1 MAEFRDL
8 KVFGSALPD
17 AFVRFD
23 LEAHLVRLK
32 LWPRVSGPEA
42 KRFGE
47 RFEVY
52 RRRLRRLVEGG
63 PLRVFSH
70 VLEPLAAELGYP
82 TSERCTDPVQTY
94 EGLEDAGWRLLG
106 KDGECLRVWAVD
118 FGVDLDAPSRRGDA
132 YRFSP
137 SRIAERVLDAA
148 KEKIALLTNG
158 EELRI
163 LVRSGS
169 GGYSHLDIDLG
180 RVEGWR
186 KAGPLP
192 DSYRLVHALAR
203 PAGVAKIHDL
213 TEAARLAQTRVT
225 AKLRQQAQQAV
236 VGFVQAL
243 LDDPENQGRW
253 PDIDKQA
260 LAHTLWRESM
270 LIIYRLIFILCLE
283 SAHDPARRFSFDSSS
298 VWRMTYSPST
308 SLAPVARTIL
318 DRGADTGSFLGDG
331 LRSLFRLF
339 REGLRSPELTVYPLD
354 GFFFGAGSVPLLD
367 SLHWNESAVAV
378 LLDRL
383 LWTPAGKGQRE
394 RVHYGALDVEELGRV
409 YEALLELVPGIADEP
424 MSRLRRAKL
433 EIVVPAAQAAA
444 YRKNKANDD
453 ADTDELD
460 NDDEEEEGKG
470 KTKVVWVE
478 DIPAGRYFLRVGL
491 GRKATGSY
499 YTPRAFV
506 RFLLRETLDPQVAAR
521 STDTDPRPGEILKL
535 NVLDPAMGSGHFL
548 VEACRRLGDK
558 LYEACRLCDELAAQ
572 AEADAEKTK
581 NPKQREALLA
591 RAAEL
596 RRRVDEL
603 PDPDRALLTYLPTR
617 AFEGG
622 ERDVSEWKARALCRR
637 LVAVNCLYGVD
648 KNPLAVELAK
658 VALWLESYAEGLPLT
673 FMDHRLIRGDSLTGA
688 TWSMMQTMPISGDSA
703 EDVLARGLRTR
714 LTAVLRGALREV
726 ADLEGSIGVTPA
738 DVLRKQAAKQRL
750 DAALAPLLELSRAWS
765 GGVMLGASTLAD
777 TDGAYQ
783 ALAEAVAD
791 NSSID
796 AVQARYP
803 RLCEMLA
810 AGADAVPF
818 ELLFP
823 EVFFPDGSA
832 GRRRGFDAAVG
843 NPPWDRLH
851 PIAKEFFCAIDLR
864 VLDAPTKRES
874 EALMEQLQEDPRV
887 AEAYHRYV
895 WATES
900 TLRVI
905 ERCYE
910 HVNREAEGA
919 RSRTRVDIWQ
929 PFAELTLGRLV
940 QQGGA
945 VGLVLPSAFHANES
959 ATGLRTLF
967 LRENHLETCFSFE
980 NSRKLFE
987 IHASFKFAT
996 VVARRDGPGTAS
1008 PIRCAFYRHDDEWL
1022 SHPVD
1027 ALQYDRDFVERTGG
1041 AYLSLLELRTA
1052 GDVTAAGTI
1061 FGASVPLGSTWE
1073 QLHIH
1078 CGEELNMTRAAKM
1091 FTPTER
1097 VLSGSDDPRD
1107 PDVGRFL
1114 RERGYL
1120 PLYEGKHLHQFDD
1133 HWEDR
1138 PRYVV
1143 GLATLMV
1150 RPDILALAE
1159 HFRLAFRDIA
1169 ASTNERTGL
1178 FAMLPPGCV
1187 CNNKAPCERT
1197 ASERPNASVLTFL
1210 ALSNA
1215 FAFDWVLRQKVAT
1228 TINLFILHTCPVPK
1242 VLFAPFDPAR
1252 AAFLAHAAL
1261 RLTCNHAGYAPMWRE
1276 QLGDAW
1282 REPTPKHI
1290 WPVLAGDDTRW
1301 SVRAAIDAV
1310 VADAYGLSRAQY
1322 EHLLGSFSH
1331 KSYPQATTRCLAAFD
1346 ELREVGL
1353 AAFTR
1358 AHDPYHDIP
1367 LVTDLPKP
1375 VLQLVPRATDA
1386 PPPSATDRD
1395 ALPVQRLLDGTSEP
1409 AQISLLGSD
1418 PDPPA
1423 RKPRGRPRRSS

>member
-1 MAEFRDL
+1 VAEFRDL

-82 TSERCTDPVQTY
+82 ASERCTDPVQTY
-94 EGLEDAGWRLLG
+94 EGLEDAGWRLLA
-106 KDGECLRVWAVD
+106 KDGESLRVWAVD

-148 KEKIALLTNG
+148 KERIALLTNG
-158 EELRI
+158 EELRV
-163 LVRSGS
+163 LVRSGA

-186 KAGPLP
+186 KAGPQP

-203 PAGVAKIHDL
+203 PSGVAKIHDL

-225 AKLRQQAQQAV
+225 AKLRQQAQEAV

-243 LDDPENQGRW
+243 LDDPENQSRW
-253 PDIDKQA
+253 PVIDKQA
-260 LAHTLWRESM
+260 LAHQLWRESM

-298 VWRMTYSPST
+298 VWRMTYSPSMA
-308 SLAPVARTIL
+308 LAPVARAVL

-354 GFFFGAGSVPLLD
+354 GFFFGADSVPLLD

-433 EIVVPAAQAAA
+433 EIVVPASQAAA
-444 YRKNKANDD
+444 YRKNPAGADADDD
-453 ADTDELD
+453 ADDG
-460 NDDEEEEGKG
+460 EEEEGKG
-470 KTKVVWVE
+470 KTRVVWVE

-581 NPKQREALLA
+581 SPKPREALLA

-703 EDVLARGLRTR
+703 EDVLAQGLRDR

-750 DAALAPLLELSRAWS
+750 DVALAPLIELSRAWS

-783 ALAEAVAD
+783 ALAEVVAAGESTAAVVAD
-791 NSSID
+791 N
-796 AVQARYP
+796 Q
-803 RLCEMLA
+803 RLREMLA
-810 AGADAVPF
+810 AADDAVPF

-823 EVFFPDGSA
+823 EAFFATRDPSRPG
-832 GRRRGFDAAVG
+832 GFDVVLG
-843 NPPWDRLH
+843 NPPWDALQ
-851 PIAKEFFCAIDLR
+851 PLAKEFYAAFDLR
-864 VLDAPTKRES
+864 VLDAPTRRERSEVEKRLQADQAVAVKFDRYTASFES
-874 EALMEQLQEDPRV
+874 RKRLFSRI
-887 AEAYHRYV
+887 YRH
-895 WATES
+895 
-900 TLRVI
+900 I
-905 ERCYE
+905 
-910 HVNREAEGA
+910 NRQAGGQSSGA
-919 RSRTRVDIWQ
+919 VMDLWQ
-929 PFAELTLGRLV
+929 PFAERSLTLWTCQDGR
-940 QQGGA
+940 
-945 VGLVLPSAFHANES
+945 VGIVLPSAFHANQS
-959 ATGLRTLF
+959 ATGLR
-967 LRENHLETCFSFE
+967 S
-980 NSRKLFE
+980 
-987 IHASFKFAT
+987 
-996 VVARRDGPGTAS
+996 
-1008 PIRCAFYRHDDEWL
+1008 
-1022 SHPVD
+1022 
-1027 ALQYDRDFVERTGG
+1027 
-1041 AYLSLLELRTA
+1041 
-1052 GDVTAAGTI
+1052 
-1061 FGASVPLGSTWE
+1061 
-1073 QLHIH
+1073 
-1078 CGEELNMTRAAKM
+1078 RAA
-1091 FTPTER
+1091 P
-1097 VLSGSDDPRD
+1097 V
-1107 PDVGRFL
+1107 
-1114 RERGYL
+1114 
-1120 PLYEGKHLHQFDD
+1120 H
-1133 HWEDR
+1133 
-1138 PRYVV
+1138 
-1143 GLATLMV
+1143 
-1150 RPDILALAE
+1150 
-1159 HFRLAFRDIA
+1159 
-1169 ASTNERTGL
+1169 
-1178 FAMLPPGCV
+1178 
-1187 CNNKAPCERT
+1187 AP
-1197 ASERPNASVLTFL
+1197 
-1210 ALSNA
+1210 
-1215 FAFDWVLRQKVAT
+1215 
-1228 TINLFILHTCPVPK
+1228 
-1242 VLFAPFDPAR
+1242 
-1252 AAFLAHAAL
+1252 
-1261 RLTCNHAGYAPMWRE
+1261 
-1276 QLGDAW
+1276 
-1282 REPTPKHI
+1282 
-1290 WPVLAGDDTRW
+1290 
-1301 SVRAAIDAV
+1301 
-1310 VADAYGLSRAQY
+1310 
-1322 EHLLGSFSH
+1322 
-1331 KSYPQATTRCLAAFD
+1331 
-1346 ELREVGL
+1346 
-1353 AAFTR
+1353 
-1358 AHDPYHDIP
+1358 
-1367 LVTDLPKP
+1367 
-1375 VLQLVPRATDA
+1375 
-1386 PPPSATDRD
+1386 
-1395 ALPVQRLLDGTSEP
+1395 
-1409 AQISLLGSD
+1409 
-1418 PDPPA
+1418 
-1423 RKPRGRPRRSS
+1423 

>member
-8 KVFGSALPD
+8 KVYGSALPD

-23 LEAHLVRLK
+23 LEGHLVRLK
-32 LWPRVSGPEA
+32 LWPKISGPEA
-42 KRFGE
+42 KSFAE

-82 TSERCTDPVQTY
+82 TSEHCADPVQTY

-106 KDGECLRVWAVD
+106 KDGAALRVWAVD
-118 FGVDLDAPSRRGDA
+118 YGVDLDAPSRRGDA

-137 SRIAERVLDAA
+137 SRIAERVLDAV
-148 KEKIALLTNG
+148 KERIALITNG

-163 LVRSGS
+163 LVRSGA

-186 KAGPLP
+186 KAGALP
-192 DSYRLVHALAR
+192 DSYRLLHALAR

-225 AKLRQQAQQAV
+225 AKLRQQAQEAV

-253 PDIDKQA
+253 PNIDKQA
-260 LAHTLWRESM
+260 LAHKLWRESM

-308 SLAPVARTIL
+308 ALAPLVPAVL
-318 DRGADTGSFLGDG
+318 KRGADTGSFLGDG

-354 GFFFGAGSVPLLD
+354 GFFFGADSVPLLD

-444 YRKNKANDD
+444 YRKNKADVD
-453 ADTDELD
+453 ADADEPD
-460 NDDEEEEGKG
+460 TDDEEDEGKG
-470 KTKVVWVE
+470 KTKVAWVE

-521 STDTDPRPGEILKL
+521 STDADPRPGEILKL

-572 AEADAEKTK
+572 AEAEAEKARSP
-581 NPKQREALLA
+581 NQREVLLA

-703 EDVLARGLRTR
+703 EDVLARGLRDR

-750 DAALAPLLELSRAWS
+750 DAALAPLIELSRAWS
-765 GGVMLGASTLAD
+765 GGVMLGASTIAD

-783 ALAEAVAD
+783 ALAKAVA
-791 NSSID
+791 
-796 AVQARYP
+796 AGEPTEPVVAGTP
-803 RLCEMLA
+803 RLRAMLA
-810 AGADAVPF
+810 AGEDAVPF

-823 EVFFPDGSA
+823 EVFLA
-832 GRRRGFDAAVG
+832 GGDPSRPGGFDAVIG
-843 NPPWDRLH
+843 NPPWDALQ
-851 PIAKEFFCAIDLR
+851 PLAKEFYAAFDLR
-864 VLDAPTKRES
+864 VLDAPTRRERGEVEKR
-874 EALMEQLQEDPRV
+874 LQTDRAV
-887 AEAYHRYV
+887 AEKFDRYT
-895 WATES
+895 ASFEARKRLFS
-900 TLRVI
+900 QIYRHI
-905 ERCYE
+905 
-910 HVNREAEGA
+910 NRQAGGQSSGA
-919 RSRTRVDIWQ
+919 VMDLWQ
-929 PFAELTLGRLV
+929 PFAERALTLWTCQNGR
-940 QQGGA
+940 
-945 VGLVLPSAFHANES
+945 VGLVLPSAFHANQS
-959 ATGLRTLF
+959 ATGLRELY
-967 LRENHLETCFSFE
+967 LNQNHLDTCFSFE
-980 NSRKLFE
+980 NVNKLFE
-987 IHASFKFAT
+987 IDSRFKFAL
-996 VVARRDGPGTAS
+996 VAAHHGHADDES
-1008 PIRCAFYRHDDEWL
+1008 PVRCAFYLHDLVWL
-1022 SHPVD
+1022 GSPAGV
-1027 ALQYDRDFVERTGG
+1027 LEYDRDFIEQTGG
-1041 AYLSLLELRTA
+1041 EYRSLMELRTPEDA
-1052 GDVTAAGTI
+1052 ELARAI
-1061 FGASVPLGSTWE
+1061 YKNAEPLGLVWE
-1073 QLHIH
+1073 RLGIR
-1078 CGEELNMTRAAKM
+1078 CGEELHMSKASHL
-1091 FTPTER
+1091 FTPIEQ
-1097 VLSGSDDPRD
+1097 VLGADQDPRE
-1107 PDVGRFL
+1107 PDVAKDL

-1120 PLYEGKHLHQFDD
+1120 PLYEGKHFHQFNDRWD
-1133 HWEDR
+1133 ER
-1138 PRYVV
+1138 PRYLVSV
-1143 GLATLMV
+1143 SKLRQERQGIISCA
-1150 RPDILALAE
+1150 D
-1159 HFRLAFRDIA
+1159 HFRLSFREIA
-1169 ASTNERTGL
+1169 RSTDERTGHFVVL
-1178 FAMLPPGCV
+1178 APGNV

-1197 ASERPNASVLTFL
+1197 PTARQSTTILTFVSL
-1210 ALSNA
+1210 ANS
-1215 FAFDWVLRQKVAT
+1215 FGFDWVLRGKVAAT
-1228 TINLFILHTCPVPK
+1228 VNLFILHNCPVPK
-1242 VLFAPFDPAR
+1242 SLFEPLR
-1252 AAFLAHAAL
+1252 ATFFAHAAL
-1261 RLTCNHAGYAPMWRE
+1261 RLTCNHAGYAPLWRE

-1282 REPTPKHI
+1282 REPTPKHT
-1290 WPVLAGDDTRW
+1290 WPVLAGDDARW

-1310 VADAYGLSRAQY
+1310 VADAYGLSRPQY
-1322 EHLLGSFSH
+1322 EHLLASFSH
-1331 KSYPQATTRCLAAFD
+1331 KSYPQAPARCLAAFD
-1346 ELREVGL
+1346 ELREIGL

-1375 VLQLVPRATDA
+1375 VLQLLPRPTDA
-1386 PPPSATDRD
+1386 PASPAAGPD
-1395 ALPVQRLLDGTSEP
+1395 APTVQRRIDGSFEP
-1409 AQISLLGSD
+1409 AQISLLGPD

-1423 RKPRGRPRRSS
+1423 KKPRGRPRRS